1 MAGHRVVVAE
11 NGGNVPLADDFAALV
26 WRCVVPNYIPKMN
39 DTIHAHVVDDL
50 KNGLECVNIGM
61 GIGNDGVT
69 QILYSPGNHLFF

>member
-1 MAGHRVVVAE
+1 
-11 NGGNVPLADDFAALV
+11 
-26 WRCVVPNYIPKMN
+26 MN